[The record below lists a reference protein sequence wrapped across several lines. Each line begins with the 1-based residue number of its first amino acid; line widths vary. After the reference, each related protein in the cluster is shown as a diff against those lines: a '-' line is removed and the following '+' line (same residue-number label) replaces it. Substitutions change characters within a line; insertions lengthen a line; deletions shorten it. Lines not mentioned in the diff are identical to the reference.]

1 MTQGPISA
9 CLILTQGGN
18 IRGSDI
24 GPWANIRG
32 SVIDPGVNIRGLIL
46 TQGSISA
53 GRILDTGSIT
63 AGQILTPGAITVRFG
78 LFARRAAGLGF
89 RVYKYIPLKECGN
102 NRSPGAITVVLL
114 FFIGHLPNRCRPAWY
129 SVFVPDQLYIHGSA
143 RNPNRN
149 PVGFFVY
156 GSRSGAG
163 GGRGGWGRTP
173 PASGF

>member
-63 AGQILTPGAITVRFG
+63 AGHILTPGSITARFG
-78 LFARRAAGLGF
+78 LFARWVAGLGF
-89 RVYKYIPLKECGN
+89 WVYKYIPLKECGN

-114 FFIGHLPNRCRPAWY
+114 FFIGHLSNRCRPAWY
-129 SVFVPDQLYIHGSA
+129 SVFVPDQLYIHCSA

-149 PVGFFVY
+149 PVGFLGLWLRVW
-156 GSRSGAG
+156 G
-163 GGRGGWGRTP
+163 GGDRGGWGRTP